1 MNLGQIYNVCLLCE
15 NMSKYE
21 ITAHLHNGYRGNRQ
35 FLTNLTY
42 VYQKHVGERQVDIS
56 TA

>member
-42 VYQKHVGERQVDIS
+42 VYQKHVGERQMDIS